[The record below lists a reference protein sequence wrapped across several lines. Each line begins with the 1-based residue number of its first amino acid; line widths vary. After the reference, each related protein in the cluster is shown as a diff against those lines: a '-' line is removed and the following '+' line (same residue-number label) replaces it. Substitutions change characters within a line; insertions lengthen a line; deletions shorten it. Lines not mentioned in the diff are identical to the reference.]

1 MLARL
6 GFLGAMVEAI
16 DHASHHVRW
25 DYIGALAADV
35 ATRLG
40 VFHML
45 QLLEYIETLQHYHQL
60 LVQECANQ
68 AGIPHEIIGIQL
80 LCGIFATGIE
90 IEIIGQI

>member
-1 MLARL
+1 MTAWL

-16 DHASHHVRW
+16 DHAGHHVRW

-35 ATRLG
+35 TTRLG

-45 QLLEYIETLQHYHQL
+45 QLLENIETLQYYHQL
-60 LVQECANQ
+60 LIEECAHQ
-68 AGIPHEIIGIQL
+68 TGIPNKVIGVQL
-80 LCGIFATGIE
+80 FCGIFATGIE

>member
-1 MLARL
+1 MFPWL

-16 DHASHHVRW
+16 DHAGHHVRW
-25 DYIGALAADV
+25 YHIGALAADV

-68 AGIPHEIIGIQL
+68 AGIPYEIIGIQL